1 MNQAGHEWH
10 IGDVM
15 NVPVRGGL
23 RGAHEPDT
31 RRRPYVRPLPDYVPL
46 RPALRSSAAIGD

>member
-1 MNQAGHEWH
+1 
-10 IGDVM
+10 M